1 MPHSVILPLASLIQ
15 NYLLWNKRLNYNFY
29 LSDPMRNFQETAAMY
44 KRLLFVLLC
53 LFLNLTLLQA
63 QQKYTLSGTI
73 LEASSNETLIG
84 VTIAFPSL
92 QTGVT
97 TNEYGFYSIT
107 LPKGNY
113 EITIS
118 YLGYNDIQQTINLNR
133 DIKKDF
139 NLAEKAE
146 QLEEVVVTD
155 DAKQLDIRKPQMS
168 VNTLAVQTI
177 KQIPVV
183 LGEADVIKSLLL
195 LPGVTSAGEASSGFN
210 VRGGAADQNLILLDE
225 ATIFNSSHL
234 FGFFSVFN
242 PDAIKDVKLFKGGI
256 PARYGGRVSSVLE
269 IFQKEGNS
277 KELKINGGIGAVA
290 SRLLVEGPITKD
302 KTAFLV
308 GGRGSYAHLF
318 LPLFDVD
325 NKAYFFDLNTKF
337 NHKINDRNSIFLS
350 GYFGRDLFSINDSFV
365 NTYGNAV
372 GNFRWNHLFSDKLFS
387 NLSLIYSDYFYGL
400 ELDFVGF
407 EWDSGIQNFNLK
419 YDLKHYINDKFQIN
433 YGLNNIYYVFN
444 PGKIKPN
451 SPDSGIVEEQLTKKY
466 ANETAGYVD
475 VEQKISEKLSVN
487 YGLRVSLF
495 NRLGQDE
502 LFVYE
507 NDQPVVF
514 DPFQLVYREAVP
526 IDTVNPGRGQNLSTF
541 TNLEPRVSVAYA
553 MNENNSIKASYTR
566 LAQYLHLL
574 SNTSSP
580 TPLDVWTPS
589 GPFVEPQLLDQYAL
603 GYFRNI
609 NNGEYSL
616 EIEGFYKDIQN
627 RIDYIDGAD
636 LIANDAIEQVI
647 LNGEARA
654 YGLEVLFRK
663 NEGRF
668 QGWLA
673 YTLSRSE
680 QRTPG
685 RTPTFDNGRSNLET
699 GINFGEWYSTPYDK
713 THDIALYGSFDLNE
727 RWNFNSNFVY
737 QTGQPTNFPVGQFD
751 FQGLVVP
758 FFGLRNQTR
767 LPDYHR
773 LDLSATL
780 KNKRKRNGSFQSE
793 WVFSIYNVY
802 NRKNAASINFR
813 QNQDTGRNEAIRTS
827 IFGIIPAI
835 TYNFKF

>member
-1 MPHSVILPLASLIQ
+1 MKKKLLLLYMALSCCSLMLHS
-15 NYLLWNKRLNYNFY
+15 
-29 LSDPMRNFQETAAMY
+29 
-44 KRLLFVLLC
+44 
-53 LFLNLTLLQA
+53 
-63 QQKYTLSGTI
+63 QQKYTISGTVRQAI
-73 LEASSNETLIG
+73 SNETLIG
-84 VTIAFPSL
+84 VTIAIQDL
-92 QTGVT
+92 RTGTT

-107 LPKGNY
+107 LPEGDYNL
-113 EITIS
+113 IVS
-118 YLGYNDIQQTINLNR
+118 YLGFQDISKSISLNSNQ
-133 DIKKDF
+133 KLDF
-139 NLAEKAE
+139 NLREKTE
-146 QLEEVVVTD
+146 ELEEVVVTED
-155 DAKQLDIRKPQMS
+155 VERMDIRKPQMS
-168 VNTLAVQTI
+168 VNTLSVQTI
-177 KQIPVV
+177 KKVPVV
-183 LGEADVIKSLLL
+183 LGEADVIKSLVL
-195 LPGVTSAGEASSGFN
+195 LPGVTNAGEASSGFN

-225 ATIFNSSHL
+225 AIIFNSSHL

-277 KELKINGGIGAVA
+277 KELKVNGGIGAVA
-290 SRLLVEGPITKD
+290 SRLLVEGPISKD
-302 KTAFLV
+302 RTAFLA
-308 GGRGSYAHLF
+308 GGRASYAHLF
-318 LPLFDVD
+318 LPLFDID
-325 NKAYFFDLNTKF
+325 NRAYFYDLNTKIS
-337 NHKINDRNSIFLS
+337 HRINNKNSIFLS
-350 GYFGRDLFSINDSFV
+350 GYFGRDLFSIDDSFV

-372 GNFRWNHLFSDKLFS
+372 GNFRWNHLFSEKLFS

-419 YDLKHYINDKFQIN
+419 YDLKHYLNDKLQIN
-433 YGLNNIYYVFN
+433 YGLNNVYYVFN
-444 PGKIKPN
+444 PGNIKPN
-451 SPDSGIVEEQLTKKY
+451 SEDSGIVEDQLTKKY
-466 ANETAGYVD
+466 ANEAAAYVD
-475 VEQKISEKLSVN
+475 IEQKITNNLSIN
-487 YGLRVSLF
+487 YGLRVSQF
-495 NRLGQDE
+495 DRLGQDE
-502 LFVYE
+502 LFVYR
-507 NDQPVVF
+507 NDQPVTF
-514 DPFQLVYREAVP
+514 DPFELTYQSATP
-526 IDTVNPGRGQNLSTF
+526 IDTINPGRGGSLESFFNF
-541 TNLEPRVSVAYA
+541 EPRLSAAYTI
-553 MNENNSIKASYTR
+553 NDNNSIKASYTR

-603 GYFRNI
+603 GYFKNI
-609 NNGEYSL
+609 SNGEYTL
-616 EIEGFYKDIQN
+616 ELEGFYKDIQN

-654 YGLEVLFRK
+654 YGLELLLRK

-685 RTPTFDNGRSNLET
+685 REPVTDNGRSNLET
-699 GINFGEWYSTPYDK
+699 GINQGEWYSTPFDK
-713 THDIALYGSFDLNE
+713 THDIALYGNYELNNKWSFNA
-727 RWNFNSNFVY
+727 NFIY
-737 QTGQPTNFPVGQFD
+737 QTGQPTNFPVGQFE

-773 LDLSATL
+773 LDISATL
-780 KNKRKRNGSFQSE
+780 ISKRNRNRDFQSE

-802 NRKNAASINFR
+802 NRMNAASINFR
-813 QNQDTGRNEAIRTS
+813 QNQDTGVNEAIRTS